1 MLIAGE
7 AGPIARIGNGQ
18 PLRAGRDAERIC
30 QFWLWGQNR
39 LLSTSRTHPTSR
51 VADIYFGE
59 FMRIFDHLYAWCI
72 VAKMKKAGTND
83 PDAGFLKDTAG
94 EWVW

>member
-1 MLIAGE
+1 M
-7 AGPIARIGNGQ
+7 
-18 PLRAGRDAERIC
+18 
-30 QFWLWGQNR
+30 
-39 LLSTSRTHPTSR
+39 
-51 VADIYFGE
+51 ADIYFGE